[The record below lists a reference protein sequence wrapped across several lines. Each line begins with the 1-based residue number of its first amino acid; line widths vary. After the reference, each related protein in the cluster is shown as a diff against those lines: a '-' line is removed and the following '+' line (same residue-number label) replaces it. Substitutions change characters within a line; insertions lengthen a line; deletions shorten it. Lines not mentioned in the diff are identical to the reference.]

1 MKRWMLWASA
11 LLLAAACDQTPVARV
26 SATVE
31 NAKDSSVVLQK
42 LNYNRLLPVDTIR
55 TDATGHFDYKIKL
68 KGNEPYFYYLYL
80 GGEPIASMVLLPSDK
95 VTVTVPGEGPFV
107 IEGSEESSLFQQV
120 NDAFSVASARMAA
133 LSDSVGEES
142 SDAEIQAV
150 NRELSKLYVDY
161 KRQAIKHVVTHPRSI
176 TSAVVLFQKFNDD
189 LPVFG
194 QESDAVIFKNALDS
208 LVQVYPRSE
217 FVTAL
222 RDEVDVR
229 TQGLELA
236 TKMNSVSMI
245 SFPEIEMPDVDG
257 VTRKLSDLEGQVIIL
272 SFWSVGQTEHKVF
285 NVDLA
290 ELYRKYHDSGLEI
303 YQVGLDI
310 DKPQWAATVKS
321 QQLPW
326 ISVNDGRGIQSLSV
340 ASYNVD
346 HVPAMFVFNRQGDI
360 VGTDVFEPEELEQLV
375 RSVL

>member
-95 VTVTVPGEGPFV
+95 VTVTVPEEGPFV

-120 NDAFSVASARMAA
+120 NDAFAVASARMAA
-133 LSDSVGEES
+133 LSGSVDEES

-161 KRQAIKHVVTHPRSI
+161 KREAIKHVVTHPRSI
-176 TSAVVLFQKFNDD
+176 TSAVVLFQKFNDE

-236 TKMNSVSMI
+236 TRMNAVSMVN
-245 SFPEIEMPDVDG
+245 FPEIEMPDVDG
-257 VTRKLSDLEGQVIIL
+257 VSRKLSDLEGQVIIL

>member
-31 NAKDSSVVLQK
+31 KAKDSSIVLQK

-120 NDAFSVASARMAA
+120 NDAFAVASARMAA

>member
-107 IEGSEESSLFQQV
+107 IEGSEESSFFQQV

>member
-31 NAKDSSVVLQK
+31 KAKDSSIVLQK

-55 TDATGHFDYKIKL
+55 TDATGHFDYKLKL

-80 GGEPIASMVLLPSDK
+80 GGEPVASMVLLPSDK
-95 VTVTVPGEGPFV
+95 VTVTVPEEGPFV

-120 NDAFSVASARMAA
+120 NDAFALASARMAA
-133 LSDSVGEES
+133 LSGSVDEES

-161 KRQAIKHVVTHPRSI
+161 KREAIKHVVTHPRSI
-176 TSAVVLFQKFNDD
+176 TSAVVLFQKFNDE

-236 TKMNSVSMI
+236 TRMNAVSMVN
-245 SFPEIEMPDVDG
+245 FPEIEMPDVDG
-257 VTRKLSDLEGQVIIL
+257 VSRKLSDLEGQVIIL

>member
-95 VTVTVPGEGPFV
+95 VTVTVPEEGPFV

-120 NDAFSVASARMAA
+120 NDAFAVASARMAA
-133 LSDSVGEES
+133 LSGSVDEES

-161 KRQAIKHVVTHPRSI
+161 KREAIKHVVTHPRSI
-176 TSAVVLFQKFNDD
+176 TSAVVLFQKFNDE

-229 TQGLELA
+229 TQGMELA
-236 TKMNSVSMI
+236 TRMNAVSMVN
-245 SFPEIEMPDVDG
+245 FPEIEMPDVDG

>member
-55 TDATGHFDYKIKL
+55 TDATGHFDYKLKL

>member
-11 LLLAAACDQTPVARV
+11 LLLAAACDQAPVARV

-31 NAKDSSVVLQK
+31 NAKDSSIVLQK

-55 TDATGHFDYKIKL
+55 TDATGHFDYKLKL

-80 GGEPIASMVLLPSDK
+80 GGEPVASMVLLPSDK
-95 VTVTVPGEGPFV
+95 VTVTVPEEGPFV

-120 NDAFSVASARMAA
+120 NDAFAVASARMAA

-236 TKMNSVSMI
+236 TRMNAVSMVN
-245 SFPEIEMPDVDG
+245 FPEIEMPDVDG
-257 VTRKLSDLEGQVIIL
+257 VSRKLSDLEGQVIIL

>member
-31 NAKDSSVVLQK
+31 KAKDSSIVLQK

-55 TDATGHFDYKIKL
+55 TDATGHFDYKLKL

-80 GGEPIASMVLLPSDK
+80 GGEPVASMVLLPFDK
-95 VTVTVPGEGPFV
+95 VTVTVPEEGPFV

-120 NDAFSVASARMAA
+120 NDAFALASARMAA
-133 LSDSVGEES
+133 LSGSVDEES

-161 KRQAIKHVVTHPRSI
+161 KREAIKHVVTHPRSI
-176 TSAVVLFQKFNDD
+176 TSAVVLFQKFNDE

-236 TKMNSVSMI
+236 TRMNAVSMVN
-245 SFPEIEMPDVDG
+245 FPEIEMPDVDG
-257 VTRKLSDLEGQVIIL
+257 VSRKLSDLEGQVIIL